1 MSTPLI
7 AGLFQAHCFFII
19 QCQTKDVLHH
29 LSLLQTV
36 VHLCTVISVYLA
48 EGLITE
54 DAMEKCGSACIREE
68 GELGGAV
75 KYTAFKSS
83 VFFYTVLSQ

>member
-1 MSTPLI
+1 MQVFPRHIVFLLCN
-7 AGLFQAHCFFII
+7 AKPKMFC
-19 QCQTKDVLHH
+19 HH

-36 VHLCTVISVYLA
+36 VHLCTRISVYLA

-54 DAMEKCGSACIREE
+54 DVMEKCGSARIREE

-75 KYTAFKSS
+75 KCTAFKSS